1 MVRIPRSEQGVGLSG
16 QALPASTGDGYEAP
30 GKALQSLGQGVT
42 SFALAFD
49 KQQNELAD
57 FEGRAKYQTFVN
69 EVDRRRREADV
80 NVTGDGRGHT
90 DRLDADTDTAF
101 QRFQAENSH
110 LPERTQRRLQLQYG
124 GDRNRFSSRSFRAEQ
139 DRIGPYYD
147 EQGGNW
153 FNTNIVPRLFET
165 DPETGQPLTDRLTSV
180 GRASA
185 EIDRFLDGAPGM
197 PPAVRER
204 LRQDLA
210 KKIYQ
215 LWQNDAGPDAAVER
229 DRIVEQL
236 RIERNAERD
245 DESRAFG
252 DRPTVTPGSDRRSET
267 TGPRRAAIDV
277 AREYVGTNERQ
288 HAQTLSAFFR
298 RSSGQRLNPQETAWC
313 AAFVN
318 AALAASGGQ
327 GTDTLLARDFL
338 KVGTATENPREGDIV
353 VLSRGD
359 PNGWQGH
366 VGFYVGRDRR
376 GNVLVLGGNQG
387 NAVSV
392 SPFPASQV
400 LGYRTPP
407 DGGTPI
413 PGGGTAATT
422 GDRPTRVAESG
433 VIRSDANAVVT
444 AQARTEDLVRRYI
457 IDNQVEIERGAE
469 QRRRR
474 LDIDERQEEV
484 ALRKK
489 TTHDGFRMLENLQG
503 RRARDGL
510 NPGVVSEPD
519 PDKPELTR
527 EWIEEQRVL
536 GLLTPTDANRLM
548 RGLDPTIG
556 RARISNPDVY
566 RRLMDESR
574 NTNSLPQ
581 VVADRALDM
590 FHRDVITR
598 QHYDAIVAN
607 VRRGAS
613 GNRIQT
619 PPFVTDAFREL
630 DRHIP
635 LPTRNSSEAD
645 RTRYNETLSKL
656 NDYVKRGL
664 EAGNLDPEALNK
676 YVTGLANT
684 NRRDDIRSRM
694 ERLQRQPRPRFLSV
708 DPQNAT
714 FDSVAEASTRLRQ
727 ELDAVSA
734 IATSDPAAMTAM
746 APRLAEINR
755 QSGYLREL
763 YQILIEDY
771 KNTHNGESPPPPR
784 ASSPKAPGATQ
795 PPGGQGPQSPPAQ
808 QEPPATPAGP
818 RKGTTNISPPPQGN
832 PTDGVLTRGP
842 RTFRRIVR
850 DADGNIEGMIEEPLP

>member
-1 MVRIPRSEQGVGLSG
+1 MVRIPRSEQSVGLSG

-30 GKALQSLGQGVT
+30 GKALTKLGEGVT
-42 SFALAFD
+42 SFARAFD

-57 FEGRAKYQTFVN
+57 FEGRSKYQTFVN

-139 DRIGPYYD
+139 ERIGPYFA
-147 EQGGNW
+147 EQGEVW
-153 FNTNIVPRLFET
+153 FNSAIVPRLFET

-185 EIDRFLDGAPGM
+185 EIDRFIDGAPGM

-204 LRQDLA
+204 LRAEMA

-215 LWQNDAGPDAAVER
+215 LWQNNAGPDAAVER
-229 DRIVEQL
+229 DRIVDQL

-245 DESRAFG
+245 DESRAWG
-252 DRPTVTPGSDRRSET
+252 ERPPGRRSET

-318 AALAASGGQ
+318 AALSASGGQ
-327 GTDTLLARDFL
+327 GTNTLLARDFL

-413 PGGGTAATT
+413 PGGGTVATT
-422 GDRPTRVAESG
+422 GDRPTRVADSG
-433 VIRSDANAVVT
+433 VIRSDANAV
-444 AQARTEDLVRRYI
+444 AQATPRTEDLVRRYI
-457 IDNQVEIERGAE
+457 IDNQVEIERYAE

-474 LDIDERQEEV
+474 LDIDERIEETR
-484 ALRKK
+484 LRRE
-489 TTHDGFRMLENLQG
+489 THNEGKRMLANLED

-510 NPGVVSEPD
+510 TPGVVSEPD
-519 PDKPELTR
+519 PNKPELTR
-527 EWIEEQRVL
+527 EWIEEQVDL
-536 GLLTPTDANRLM
+536 GLLDPTAAGRL
-548 RGLDPTIG
+548 RSGLDPQRSRTPQ
-556 RARISNPDVY
+556 SNTDVF
-566 RRLMDESR
+566 RRLMVESR
-574 NTNSLPQ
+574 DASSLPQ

-590 FHRDVITR
+590 FHRNLLTR
-598 QHYDAIVAN
+598 RDYDAIVAN
-607 VRRGAS
+607 VRRGAA
-613 GNRIQT
+613 GNRIST

-630 DRHIP
+630 DRNVP
-635 LPTRNSSEAD
+635 LPARNSSEAE
-645 RTRYNETLSKL
+645 RQRYTETLRKL
-656 NDYVKRGL
+656 NDYVRRGL
-664 EAGNLDPEALNK
+664 EAGNLDPDALMKYVSGLSDTRQRDATRSIMDRIQKLPPSRYLTVPPSAATIEHAAEAKARLRADLDARRITPQEAIQQAEILKLLDEALAAD
-676 YVTGLANT
+676 YQRAN
-684 NRRDDIRSRM
+684 RG
-694 ERLQRQPRPRFLSV
+694 Q
-708 DPQNAT
+708 
-714 FDSVAEASTRLRQ
+714 
-727 ELDAVSA
+727 
-734 IATSDPAAMTAM
+734 
-746 APRLAEINR
+746 
-755 QSGYLREL
+755 
-763 YQILIEDY
+763 
-771 KNTHNGESPPPPR
+771 SPPPPR
-784 ASSPKAPGATQ
+784 SSAPSAPGKADPTA
-795 PPGGQGPQSPPAQ
+795 PPRSNTPDNPPSPHQLYGA
-808 QEPPATPAGP
+808 
-818 RKGTTNISPPPQGN
+818 PPQQQDQQAPAN
-832 PTDGVLTRGP
+832 PIRGTP
-842 RTFRRIVR
+842 NFRTFRRIIR
-850 DADGNIEGMIEEPLP
+850 DADGNIEGIMEEPAP